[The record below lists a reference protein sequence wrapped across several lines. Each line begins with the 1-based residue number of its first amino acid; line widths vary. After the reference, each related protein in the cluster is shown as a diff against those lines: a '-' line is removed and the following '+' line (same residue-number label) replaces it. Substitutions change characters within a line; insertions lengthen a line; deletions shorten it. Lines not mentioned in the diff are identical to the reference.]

1 MSEEKNIKEQF
12 TEDIPKLQENV
23 DEIIS
28 QKQPIKVKEPQNQNM
43 EVHKHP
49 HHVTHKKKWGEYL
62 LEFFMLF
69 LAVFLG
75 FIAENQRE
83 HMVEKSRA
91 RQYASSLM
99 EDLKAD
105 TAELNTT
112 ISGTRNYAL
121 NADTILS
128 ELDKPASVQNDTL
141 LQRLTAQLAL
151 FNFYDPQLG
160 TYNQL
165 KNYGSLRYFSI
176 EISKRLNH
184 YETYANYILKMS
196 NQHLEFR
203 TELLLP
209 FINKITNTRFIRSL
223 RNEIKYNGPIFIE
236 KPDKKLTQEWYT
248 LAYSLKKNY
257 NLIVKKMEL
266 QLKNAKEL
274 IVLLEKKYHFDN
286 E

>member
-1 MSEEKNIKEQF
+1 MNKEENLPTGEDRVPDEEPPQEQPVNEVAKADAAKDEEISSAAPVAE
-12 TEDIPKLQENV
+12 TEQAAIINLQTEK
-23 DEIIS
+23 D
-28 QKQPIKVKEPQNQNM
+28 M
-43 EVHKHP
+43 EVHHP
-49 HHVTHKKKWGEYL
+49 HHVMHKKKWGEYL
-62 LEFFMLF
+62 LEFLMLF

-83 HMVEKSRA
+83 HMVEESRA
-91 RQYASSLM
+91 RQYASSLI

-121 NADTILS
+121 NADTLLS

-141 LQRLTAQLAL
+141 LQRLTARLEV

-165 KNYGSLRYFSI
+165 KNSGSLRYFSI

-223 RNEIKYNGPIFIE
+223 KNEIKYNGPIFIE
-236 KPDKKLTQEWYT
+236 
-248 LAYSLKKNY
+248 
-257 NLIVKKMEL
+257 
-266 QLKNAKEL
+266 
-274 IVLLEKKYHFDN
+274 
-286 E
+286 